1 MFNLCNE
8 IISLIYE
15 FDPTKRLHFN
25 KVIKE
30 LRKIHYITKIPISE
44 EKYESIVQLNCRFHK
59 ITGKRKRLPFDKYDL
74 VHKKYYIF
82 MTDPFLEALV
92 SV

>member
-15 FDPTKRLHFN
+15 FDPTKRIHFN

-30 LRKIHYITKIPISE
+30 LRKIHY
-44 EKYESIVQLNCRFHK
+44 ESIVKMNCLFQK

-74 VHKKYYIF
+74 IHKKYYIL

-92 SV
+92 SL